1 MRGEMEN
8 TKSISYEPDGVHI
21 IEGRLASLGK
31 AVVNSKILKDAKSGL
46 QKKKEQ
52 AKKKAEQI
60 KNRTNERPIW
70 RYAFGLVLCTL
81 IAVKTNLVRYVFQA
95 CFRDG
100 VISLWRAIV
109 AMVLGIFIDGYNN
122 NKKVK

>member
-1 MRGEMEN
+1 MEN

-21 IEGRLASLGK
+21 IEGKLVDWGK

-109 AMVLGIFIDGYNN
+109 AMVIGIFIDGYKNN
-122 NKKVK
+122 NKVK

>member
-1 MRGEMEN
+1 MEN

-21 IEGRLASLGK
+21 IEGKLVDWGK
-31 AVVNSKILKDAKSGL
+31 AVVNSKILKDTKAGL

-52 AKKKAEQI
+52 AQKKAEQI
-60 KNRTNERPIW
+60 KNRANKRPIW
-70 RYAFGLVLCTL
+70 RYTFGLVLCTL
-81 IAVKTNLVRYVFQA
+81 IAVKTNLVQYVFQA

-100 VISLWRAIV
+100 VINLWRAIV

-122 NKKVK
+122 NRKVK

>member
-1 MRGEMEN
+1 MEN

-21 IEGRLASLGK
+21 IEGKLVEWGK
-31 AVVNSKILKDAKSGL
+31 AVVNSKILKDTKAGL

-52 AKKKAEQI
+52 AQKKAEQI
-60 KNRTNERPIW
+60 KNRANKRPIW
-70 RYAFGLVLCTL
+70 RYTFGLVLCTL
-81 IAVKTNLVRYVFQA
+81 IAVKTNLVQYVFQA

-122 NKKVK
+122 NRKVK